1 MNALFDIDCTMP
13 VTIQPAIVRDMAS
26 LAHHAMLIEV
36 YTTPKPGLVDRA
48 NNGSHRDMTVATFE
62 HSAEA
67 IAPWLALFT
76 QTGIDSAN
84 LPANQLLPMLRPH
97 GKQCERDMLLA
108 TAGVNTHKGM
118 LFSLALL
125 CAAAGRLWQQGK
137 ILNQQTVCQQVARAT
152 EGLVQRELATNA
164 QPKTAGER
172 FFHQHDLT
180 GVRGEVESGFS
191 TVREY
196 SLPVYA
202 NAIAHGADR
211 NSALLEVMLTLLAH
225 NNDTNLVARGGIDGL
240 HYVQQQAKE
249 ITQQTQ
255 FLSIERMRAL
265 QRLDQQLIARNLSP
279 GGSADLLAITWLL
292 HQLDR

>member
-1 MNALFDIDCTMP
+1 MYALLDRDCTPP
-13 VTIQPAIVRDMAS
+13 VIMKPAIVREMAS
-26 LAHHAMLIEV
+26 LAHQAMLIEV

-48 NNGSHRDMTVATFE
+48 NNGSHRDMSVETFE
-62 HSAEA
+62 RSADA

-76 QTGIDSAN
+76 QTGVESAN

-118 LFSLALL
+118 LFSLSLL
-125 CAAAGRLWQQGK
+125 CGAVGHLWQQGK
-137 ILNQQTVCQQVARAT
+137 ILNQQTVCQQVARVT

-172 FFHQHDLT
+172 FFHQHGLT
-180 GVRGEVESGFS
+180 GVRGEVESGFQ
-191 TVREY
+191 TVREH
-196 SLPVYA
+196 SLPIYRKA
-202 NAIAHGADR
+202 LSHSADR
-211 NSALLEVMLTLLAH
+211 NSALLEVMLSLLEH
-225 NNDTNLVARGGIDGL
+225 NNDTNLVSRGGIDGL
-240 HYVQQQAKE
+240 HFVQAHASA
-249 ITQQTQ
+249 ISQTTD
-255 FLSIERMRAL
+255 FLSVERMQAL
-265 QRLDQQLIARNLSP
+265 QAFDHELIARNLSP

>member
-1 MNALFDIDCTMP
+1 MYALFDTDSTLAVAIK
-13 VTIQPAIVRDMAS
+13 PAIVRDMAT

-48 NNGSHRDMTVATFE
+48 NNGAHHDMTVATFE
-62 HSAEA
+62 QSAEA

-76 QTGIDSAN
+76 QTGVDSAS
-84 LPANQLLPMLRPH
+84 LPANQILPMLRPH

-137 ILNQQTVCQQVARAT
+137 VLNQHTVCQQVARAT
-152 EGLVQRELATNA
+152 EGLVKRELAANA

-172 FFHQHDLT
+172 FFHQHGLT
-180 GVRGEVESGFS
+180 GVRGEVESGFA

-225 NNDTNLVARGGIDGL
+225 NNDTNLVSRGGIEGL
-240 HYVQQQAKE
+240 HYVQQQAKI

-255 FLSIERMRAL
+255 FLSHERMLAL
-265 QRLDQQLIARNLSP
+265 QQLDQHLIARNLSP